1 MGVLITILTVVLI
14 VNCLGLV
21 GLILIQRG
29 KGGGLAAAFGGGGM
43 EQAFGTRAATLAQK
57 ATALM
62 AVIFL
67 VLSIALGL
75 MYQRRHVVPPPA
87 MQEEPMDSQPSDA
100 TAPSAELPGAPS
112 ASTDALPAPTPAPE
126 AE

>member
-1 MGVLITILTVVLI
+1 MGVLITILTAVLI

-57 ATALM
+57 ATAVM
-62 AVIFL
+62 AIIFL
-67 VLSIALGL
+67 ALSVALGL
-75 MYQRRHVVPPPA
+75 MYQRRHVVPPPP
-87 MQEEPMDSQPSDA
+87 MQQGPTESAPADA
-100 TAPSAELPGAPS
+100 PASSTELPVAPV
-112 ASTDALPAPTPAPE
+112 APIAAPDAPAPE
-126 AE
+126 TE